1 MSSQMA
7 GLAAV
12 QTDFSFLSPQFE
24 GRPLDLVHLS
34 RQSLGDRA
42 LELEL
47 LSLFDCHAR
56 QIMERLEQA
65 GPGADRQWRRDLA
78 HALKGSARAV
88 GAQKVV
94 CLAESYEFSL
104 LASGNPALAQFQLG
118 ELKLAVREA
127 CDMVQS
133 LIAGG

>member
-7 GLAAV
+7 PLARP

-24 GRPLDLVHLS
+24 GRALDLVHLS

-56 QIMERLEQA
+56 QILDRLEAA
-65 GPGADRQWRRDLA
+65 GPQADRQWRLDLA

-88 GAQKVV
+88 GAQKVA
-94 CLAESYEFSL
+94 CLAEAYEFSL
-104 LASGNPALAQFQLG
+104 IASNSRVLSQQKLA
-118 ELKLAVREA
+118 ELKLAIHEA
-127 CDMVQS
+127 CDMAQS